1 MTQLKSYLL
10 LWLFFT
16 SISSG
21 CDTPMEKHAC
31 DSCRPCEECKN
42 DPETGV
48 AACIAPSHVQ
58 QGCKDGAIIWFD
70 ACNTPEDPVKQCSA
84 TAVCMVTEG
93 EAECTCL
100 NRWEGEDCDQ
110 CPDGFDAST
119 NCASC
124 LPHHNGADECQSCIG
139 NFDIETACMECTGKW
154 TGENCDICPAGYDE
168 TTGCDVCAG
177 NRDMAT
183 QCTRCLANWSGVNC
197 DVCPP
202 RFDATTGC
210 TECAN
215 HWTGEDC
222 SICPENFTAE
232 SDCTECSGNLT
243 GINCSL
249 CSENFTV
256 ESGCTECANQ
266 WTGDACDVCPDN
278 FVRSSNCT
286 LCANQW
292 EGDNCDICPVNFN
305 AALNCSACANH
316 WTGKTCDVCPEN
328 FTADSNCSEC
338 ANQWTGDACDV
349 CPGNFDADNGC
360 TACINRWT
368 GDDCNICP
376 VNFTVDSGCTE
387 CANHWYSEN
396 CDACPTRVE
405 SASNCSDCINHWTGD
420 NCNEC
425 PINFDSFKACNE
437 CINGWTGDDCNECP
451 ANFIVDS
458 NCHDCANE
466 WTGDACDVCPA
477 NFTEESNC
485 TECAGNWTGSDC
497 NQCPSAFGGEDCD
510 ATVALCV
517 RYVDGDLALAN
528 PSGMSWGTA
537 FSKIQDAID
546 SASAAMAADGGTQ
559 CEVWV
564 KDIDDGYF
572 VYQSAP
578 TDTIALA
585 SGIALR
591 GGFSGT
597 ETTAAQRTV
606 LPGGINRSHINC
618 HHEGDTD
625 VRTDVCI
632 TAHDLT
638 DVTLDGFLLWHGSV
652 GVDVQNIA
660 MHMQDVMF
668 QYFTHDGPGACVV
681 ANNAEL
687 TGERIECLYG
697 SSDSGTAIHATGS
710 TLTVS
715 DSRSP
720 SATTGN
726 FGGAIYSDSSE
737 IHLNRWYDGNTQ
749 LWPTGSHG
757 GFLYATN
764 SQIYLDGC
772 NLTYTSI
779 GSDTTVAGGFIFASD
794 STFSI
799 RNSRFESA
807 DIREEITSVKGTLIA
822 SINSTGIIENTQ
834 LGPTL
839 TPCMTGLIHNE
850 NASLRVI
857 NSTISGVTDVSTC
870 PDAAVIFTDNAAD
883 TPVEVVNSVLWSN
896 GFAYTAL
903 DAATPSTSITY
914 SIVESDTPGTGNIV
928 VPYETGDEIDVDANF
943 PGIDAGNGDVAPAL
957 DKAGNARMDDP
968 GTVNTGVGTPDY
980 TDIGAV
986 EYQP

>member
-16 SISSG
+16 AILSG
-21 CDTPMEKHAC
+21 CDVPTEKHAC

-58 QGCKDGAIIWFD
+58 QGCIDGAIVWFD
-70 ACNTPEDPVKQCSA
+70 ACNVPEDSVKQCSA
-84 TAVCMVTEG
+84 TSVCVASDG
-93 EAECTCL
+93 VAECTCL
-100 NRWEGEDCDQ
+100 NQWEGEDCDQ

-124 LPHHNGADECQSCIG
+124 LPHHNAADGCQSCIG
-139 NFDIETACMECTGKW
+139 NFDIETACTECTGNW
-154 TGENCDICPAGYDE
+154 TGVNCDICPPGYDG
-168 TTGCDVCAG
+168 TTGCEVCAG

-183 QCTRCLANWSGVNC
+183 QCTQCLANWSGVNC

-210 TECAN
+210 TGCAN

-222 SICPENFTAE
+222 SICPENYTTE
-232 SDCTECSGNLT
+232 SDCTACSGNLT
-243 GINCSL
+243 GINCTL
-249 CSENFTV
+249 CGENFTV
-256 ESGCTECANQ
+256 ESGCTECANH
-266 WTGDACDVCPDN
+266 WTGEACLVCPEN
-278 FVRSSNCT
+278 FVRSSNCRV
-286 LCANQW
+286 CANQW
-292 EGDNCDICPVNFN
+292 EGDNCDICPANFN
-305 AALNCSACANH
+305 AALNCSGCANH

-338 ANQWTGDACDV
+338 AKQWTGDACDV
-349 CPGNFDADNGC
+349 CPENFDADNGC

-376 VNFTVDSGCTE
+376 ENFTVESGCAE
-387 CANHWYSEN
+387 CANHWYGEN

-425 PINFDSFKACNE
+425 PINFDPFRACNE

-466 WTGDACDVCPA
+466 WTGDHCDVCPS
-477 NFTEESNC
+477 NFTEKSNC

-497 NQCPSAFGGEDCD
+497 DLCPSAFGGEDCD

-528 PSGMSWGTA
+528 PSGLSWATA

-564 KDIDDGYF
+564 KDIDNGYF

-591 GGFSGT
+591 GGFEGT
-597 ETTAAQRTV
+597 ETSLADRPDNMSSDIYCHEAGNTSSTV
-606 LPGGINRSHINC
+606 DS
-618 HHEGDTD
+618 
-625 VRTDVCI
+625 CI
-632 TAHDLT
+632 TAHEISGA
-638 DVTLDGFLLWHGSV
+638 TLDNFDLFNGKVGIDAQDTPVLLRELV
-652 GVDVQNIA
+652 FQN
-660 MHMQDVMF
+660 F
-668 QYFTHDGPGACVV
+668 RNDGPGACIV
-681 ANNAEL
+681 AQNAEVYTDRVTML
-687 TGERIECLYG
+687 NPSSERG
-697 SSDSGTAIHATGS
+697 SVVHATGS
-710 TLTVS
+710 TVYMTVTNAI
-715 DSRSP
+715 
-720 SATTGN
+720 SAAADVL
-726 FGGAIYSDSSE
+726 GGAIYSDSSE
-737 IHLNRWYDGNTQ
+737 IHVDQWSSDNARLEATGTHGAFMYAVDSQVFLNQCT
-749 LWPTGSHG
+749 LPAAIV
-757 GFLYATN
+757 L
-764 SQIYLDGC
+764 
-772 NLTYTSI
+772 
-779 GSDTTVAGGFIFASD
+779 SDTAISGGHIYMQN
-794 STFSI
+794 STFEI
-799 RNSRFESA
+799 RNSNFGNTSLPA
-807 DIREEITSVKGTLIA
+807 DTPGFQGQFIA
-822 SINSTGIIENTQ
+822 SVNSAGLIENTRLNSTSQ
-834 LGPTL
+834 NCMLGH
-839 TPCMTGLIHNE
+839 IYNE
-850 NASLRVI
+850 NSSMQITNCTAK
-857 NSTISGVTDVSTC
+857 VSID
-870 PDAAVIFTDNAAD
+870 PDICAD
-883 TPVEVVNSVLWSN
+883 TAFFYNHNLGSQDVEIVNSVIWGSGL
-896 GFAYTAL
+896 
-903 DAATPSTSITY
+903 ATTVVDTPETVNPATVTY
-914 SIVESDTPGTGNIV
+914 SIVESDTPGAGNIV
-928 VPYETGDEIDVDANF
+928 VPYETGDEVDVDADF

-957 DKAGNARMDDP
+957 DKAGNARIDDP